1 METEMQPPTNLGLPL
16 RVQMEQLRKTA
27 HHDQITK
34 PVRHSERL
42 REQIKTWSQT
52 MTPEQLA
59 RRFTTEE
66 IERLAGLVGKNCGR
80 AAHHHIAQALRALG
94 FQPCRD
100 WTIAGRNRR
109 FWKYSGEI
117 K

>member
-1 METEMQPPTNLGLPL
+1 
-16 RVQMEQLRKTA
+16 MEQLRKTA
-27 HHDQITK
+27 QHDLSTK

-42 REQIKTWSQT
+42 REQIKTWTES

-66 IERLAGLVGKNCGR
+66 IERLAGLVGQHCGR